1 VTTTGGR
8 GARRST
14 PALSTLASDAPDTGG
29 PRTGVPSTGG
39 PRTGVPKTGVPKT
52 GVPKTG
58 VPKTGVPKTGARRP
72 RITRSR
78 HRWPA
83 TLSLLAKAVGIPA
96 FAAALALG
104 LLYVKLLHGPV
115 SLGFL
120 IQPIERAIAE
130 EVAGL
135 RVRVEGAA
143 LRLGDGGQIEF
154 ELKNVRVA
162 DAGDVPLALAPS
174 AIVSLSRRALLFGH
188 IAPESLDLVSPRL
201 SLFYG
206 EDGNLSLKFAKPAE
220 VAATERA
227 KSPGSRVSAEAPAA
241 TGAGVDDD
249 GGLGRV
255 DLIKVLS
262 QSSARARRGELA
274 SAYLREVG
282 LRSATVVIDNGTRKS
297 IWRVPEF
304 DIDLDHRRSR
314 SSIAGRAKIDS
325 MSGPWTLNFRT
336 YEHENAKFMQLAMS
350 VQGVVPRALART
362 LPQLAVLESLDL
374 PVWGDAKLELSS
386 TGEIFGGTIDIDAA
400 PGQLVLPWLT
410 ATAMRIDGGHI
421 ALSYSRA
428 ARRFEIAPSV
438 LVWGDSR
445 VQFTGNIAQAQA
457 PEGPGWTFELKS
469 AGGWIGAEPPVLQ
482 RLELD
487 DWTARG
493 SLFPERGR
501 VVLNEFRLRA
511 GGAEVSAEGDVTD
524 MAGGMQ
530 ARLDGKIGPM
540 PASVFKTLWPAA
552 LAPKSRDW
560 VVNRLVRG
568 WVQGGAFRLTSG
580 TSGWSANTGPERGS
594 LTLEG
599 ANLGFALLDNWPVLE
614 APRALVRL
622 DDNSFEL
629 SVPDA
634 TFAVPDGRKLAIKG
648 TFTIDMSEP
657 LPRTGKVAVRGQGP
671 LSLALEMLDVAPL
684 ELFQSNG
691 ISLASIDGKVDSQ
704 ITVSMPLGQPLEP
717 RDVTVEGKAR
727 ISEGRLGQMFAPYEV
742 HGVNVAIDMTATAV
756 EAKADMLINGG
767 VAAKASW
774 QHVFSASADKQPPLR
789 ISAVLDSSYR
799 SQLGLDINDMVE
811 GDVGLDVTVLSDV
824 RGEHRVHA
832 RADLL
837 NADVMLDSVAWR
849 KPKGRASVFEFDL
862 VRGGPSYPIE
872 LNNVRMVGDNIA
884 IEGWMG
890 IGADNKLKEF
900 RFPNFSLNV
909 VTSLETHGKV
919 RSDGIWE
926 VSAKGPT
933 YDGRDLFRSFF
944 DVAQLGEPSSKGRPG
959 LDLRAEVDTVVGY
972 SDTTLRNVKISLQK
986 RANKLTGLDMRGV
999 LEGGKPFAAEVR
1011 QIPGQHRRLRAEAMD
1026 AGQLF
1031 KLVGFYPN
1039 AVGGA
1044 VNLEVN
1050 LDGQG
1055 AAERTGTLWVRD
1067 FLVLGDPIIS
1077 EVLQNADGT
1086 SSGARRT
1093 VVREQFDFEIM
1104 RVPFSVGH
1112 GQFVMHNSVINGQL
1126 VSASMRGTVDFRAQ
1140 TLDVGGTYVPMSG
1153 LMRAPAPI
1161 PLLGPLL
1168 TGPRGEGIFGITFAI
1183 QGSMARPQVIVNP
1196 LALLTPGIFR
1206 EIFQMTPD
1214 DPRVVPRDKPAPRG
1228 EGSRSSS
1235 APASVAGD
1243 ASTAPGIAPEVG
1255 GSWSAETSGTGVR
1268 KK

>member
-1 VTTTGGR
+1 
-8 GARRST
+8 
-14 PALSTLASDAPDTGG
+14 
-29 PRTGVPSTGG
+29 
-39 PRTGVPKTGVPKT
+39 
-52 GVPKTG
+52 
-58 VPKTGVPKTGARRP
+58 
-72 RITRSR
+72 
-78 HRWPA
+78 
-83 TLSLLAKAVGIPA
+83 LSLLAKVVGVPA
-96 FAAALALG
+96 FAAALAVG

-115 SLGFL
+115 SLGLL
-120 IQPIERAIAE
+120 IEPIERAIAE

-135 RVRVEGAA
+135 RVRVEGAV
-143 LRLGDGGQIEF
+143 LRLGERGQLEF
-154 ELKNVRVA
+154 ELKNVRIA
-162 DAGDVPLALAPS
+162 DTGEVPLAVAPS
-174 AIVSLSRRALLFGH
+174 ATVSLSRRALLFGR

-206 EDGNLSLKFAKPAE
+206 DDGTLSLKFSKPTE
-220 VAATERA
+220 AAGTEHA
-227 KSPGSRVSAEAPAA
+227 KSPGPPAEAPAMSA
-241 TGAGVDDD
+241 AAGNDDD

-274 SAYLREVG
+274 SAYLRELG

-297 IWRVPEF
+297 IWRVPEL

-314 SSIAGRAKIDS
+314 SSIAGRAKVDS
-325 MSGPWTLNFRT
+325 LSGPWSLNFRT
-336 YEHENAKFMQLAMS
+336 YEHENAKSLQLAMS

-362 LPQLAVLESLDL
+362 LPQLAVLESFDV
-374 PVWGDAKLELSS
+374 PVWVDAKLELSS
-386 TGEIFGGTIDIDAA
+386 TGEILGGTIGIDAA
-400 PGQLVLPWLT
+400 PGQVLLPWLT
-410 ATAMRIDGGHI
+410 TTPMHIDGGHV
-421 ALSYSRA
+421 ALSYSRL

-438 LVWGDSR
+438 LAWGDSR
-445 VQFTGNIAQAQA
+445 VQFVGSIVHAQG
-457 PEGPGWTFELKS
+457 PEGPAWTFELKS
-469 AGGWIGAEPPVLQ
+469 AGGWIGAEPPLVQ
-482 RLELD
+482 RLDLD
-487 DWTARG
+487 DWIARG
-493 SLFPERGR
+493 SFSPERGR
-501 VVLNEFRLRA
+501 VVLSDFRLRA
-511 GGAEVSAEGDVTD
+511 GGAEVTAEGDVAD
-524 MAGGMQ
+524 MEGVMQ
-530 ARLDGKIGPM
+530 ARLGGKIGPM
-540 PASVFKTLWPAA
+540 PASVFKALWPAP
-552 LAPKSRDW
+552 LAPKSREW
-560 VVNRLVRG
+560 VANRLVHG
-568 WVQGGAFRLTSG
+568 WIQGGAFRLASG
-580 TSGWSANTGPERGS
+580 GDPNTGPERGS

-614 APRALVRL
+614 APRALLRL
-622 DDNSFEL
+622 DNNSFEL
-629 SVPDA
+629 TVPDA
-634 TFAVPDGRKLAIKG
+634 AIASSDGRKLAVKG
-648 TFTIDMSEP
+648 SFTIDMSAP

-671 LSLALEMLDVAPL
+671 LSLVLEMLDAEPL
-684 ELFQSNG
+684 QLLQSNS
-691 ISLASIDGKVDSQ
+691 ISLAGIDGKVDSQ
-704 ITVSMPLGQPLEP
+704 FTISLPLGQELDP
-717 RDVTVEGKAR
+717 RDVAVEGKAR
-727 ISEGRLGQMFAPYEV
+727 ISEGRLGQLFAPYEV
-742 HGVNVAIDMTATAV
+742 HGANVLIDMTATAV
-756 EAKADMLINGG
+756 EARADMLINGG

-774 QHVFSASADKQPPLR
+774 QHVFAAPADKQPPLR
-789 ISAVLDSSYR
+789 ISAVLDHSYR
-799 SQLGLDINDMVE
+799 NQLGLDLNDIIE
-811 GDVGLDVTVLSDV
+811 GDVGVDVTVLQAEQ
-824 RGEHRVHA
+824 GERRVHV

-837 NADVMLDSVAWR
+837 NAEVVLESVAWR
-849 KPKGRASVFEFDL
+849 KPKGRLSVFEFDV
-862 VRGGPSYPIE
+862 VRGGQTYPIE
-872 LNNVRMVGDNIA
+872 LNNVRMVGDNVA

-909 VTSLETHGKV
+909 VTSLETYGKV
-919 RSDGIWE
+919 RPDGIWE

-933 YDGRDLFRSFF
+933 YDGRDLFRAFF
-944 DVAQLGEPSSKGRPG
+944 DVAQLGEPSSKVRPG

-972 SDTTLRNVKISLQK
+972 SDATLRNVKMSLQK
-986 RANKLTGLDMRGV
+986 RANKLTWLDLRGV

-1011 QIPGQHRRLRAEAMD
+1011 QTPGQYRRLRAEAMD

-1086 SSGARRT
+1086 PSGARRT
-1093 VVREQFDFEIM
+1093 VTREQFDFEIM

-1228 EGSRSSS
+1228 DGSRSSS
-1235 APASVAGD
+1235 TSAASVAGD
-1243 ASTAPGIAPEVG
+1243 ALASPATPPEVG
-1255 GSWSAETSGTGVR
+1255 GSWSAETSGIGAR